1 MYNCLTTLIY
11 KLNKREIIMKNIL
24 IGLIASLIIST
35 ASYAGQFGV
44 GFSGSFAAVS
54 AEGTESE
61 ADGTADTSN
70 RSASAGH
77 HTIVPSAFAEY
88 SLDNGFTIGYDYTI
102 GSAEVSEKALT
113 RTNVAVAATQGGAE
127 NDTATRTANAEIEN
141 VHAIYAELPLH
152 AGLYIKGGYVQ
163 MDVNSL
169 DSGSTGSY
177 GNQSVDGLLYGL
189 GYKNAFGTSGFYK
202 IEGTMTDMDSFTIS
216 NSTTDKASVITANL
230 DVVKATFA
238 VGLNF

>member
-1 MYNCLTTLIY
+1 
-11 KLNKREIIMKNIL
+11 MKNIL

-35 ASYAGQFGV
+35 ASYAGQFGI
-44 GFSGSFAAVS
+44 GLTGSFAAVS
-54 AEGTESE
+54 AEGTESDV
-61 ADGTADTSN
+61 DGTADTSN

-77 HTIVPSAFAEY
+77 NAIVPSAFAEY

-102 GSAEVSEKALT
+102 GSAEVSEKNLT
-113 RTNVAVAATQGGAE
+113 RTNVAVAANEGGAE
-127 NDTATRTANAEIEN
+127 NDTSTRSANAEIEN

-152 AGLYIKGGYVQ
+152 AGLYLKGGFVQ

-177 GNQSVDGLLYGL
+177 GNKTVDGMLYGL
-189 GYKNAFGTSGFYK
+189 GYKNSFGTSGFYK
-202 IEGTMTDMDSFTIS
+202 VEGTMTDMDSFTIS
-216 NSTTDKASVITANL
+216 NSTTDKATQITADL

-238 VGLNF
+238 IGINF